1 MNNDFEQQIA
11 AFLRRTSLFAD
22 RAKILIAISGGA
34 DSVALL
40 NVLVRLKQDGAIGVK
55 LAAGHVNHNLRGGQ
69 SDGDSEFVSELCK
82 KLGIEVLTR
91 SVDTTEYARVNKL
104 SIETAGRDLRFNALC
119 EMCRQAGGEAIV
131 TAHHKDDN
139 AETMI
144 HRLMRGTGFRG
155 LGGIWPVK
163 EFGESIEVV
172 RPLLCVGRKD
182 IEKYCNDND
191 LTWRTDSTNA
201 ETVYTRNKIRH
212 LLLPD
217 VQKDCQGD
225 LAEKLFELSLRSQ
238 KLYAKIEARAEQS
251 LSEMIVESSEGVV
264 LDRNRLTQLD
274 RLTAV
279 EVVRRVLTSIGS
291 GERDLMQE
299 HFNRVL
305 ALASANSSGKVI
317 ELPNGF
323 IAKAEYDRVRFYK
336 SQKAKKRCHLG
347 RKLSP
352 LIVGVP
358 GVTDVGDVKIE
369 AKVLDASECNVEKFK
384 QDKDSN
390 VEWFDLEKIKGDI
403 KVRSRKEGDKF
414 RPIGGGGEKR
424 IGKFLTADK
433 VPSEMRDKVLVIEDD
448 EKIIWLA
455 PIRASEQTKVA
466 GATKKILELTLL

>member
-1 MNNDFEQQIA
+1 MYHDLEKKVVD
-11 AFLRRTSLFAD
+11 FLRRGSLFSD
-22 RAKILIAISGGA
+22 HTKVLVAISGGA

-40 NVLVRLKQDGAIGVK
+40 KALVQLKQAGVIVVK
-55 LAAGHVNHNLRGGQ
+55 LAAGHVNHNLRGRQ
-69 SDGDSEFVSELCK
+69 SDGDSEFVSELGA
-82 KLGIEVLTR
+82 KLGVEVLTR
-91 SVDTTEYARVNKL
+91 SVDTAAYAKANKL
-104 SIETAGRDLRFNALC
+104 SIETAGRDLRFDALC
-119 EMCRQAGGEAIV
+119 EMCSEAGAEAIV

-144 HRLMRGTGFRG
+144 HRLVRGTGLRG
-155 LGGIWPVK
+155 LGGIWPRK
-163 EFGESIEVV
+163 EFGENVEVV

-191 LTWRTDSTNA
+191 LTWRTDRTNA
-201 ETVYTRNKIRH
+201 ETIYTRNKIRH
-212 LLLPD
+212 LLLPA
-217 VQKDCQGD
+217 VQKDCKGD
-225 LAEKLFELSLRSQ
+225 LAEKLFELSLNAQ
-238 KLYAKIEARAEQS
+238 KLCAKVEIRAIKAIENITIESDSGSVVVNRKD
-251 LSEMIVESSEGVV
+251 LS
-264 LDRNRLTQLD
+264 RLD

-279 EVVRRVLTSIGS
+279 EVVRRVLTSMGS

-323 IAKAEYDRVRFYK
+323 AVKAEYDRVMFYK
-336 SQKAKKRCHLG
+336 NQKAKKRCQI
-347 RKLSP
+347 P
-352 LIVGVP
+352 LVVGVP
-358 GVTDVGDVKIE
+358 GVTVARDVKIE

-384 QDKDSN
+384 KDKDSN

-433 VPSEMRDKVLVIEDD
+433 VPGEMRDKVLVIED
-448 EKIIWLA
+448 EKKIIWLA
-455 PIRASEQTKVA
+455 PIRASEQTKVVA
-466 GATKKILELTLL
+466 STKKVLVIKLF